1 MEAGEMSE
9 HPRYI
14 IKTLADFLT
23 IPQEKLEHALKDL
36 YNWIEYNHAF
46 AVVAKEIPELAA
58 LEVDVSKFVWVDDG
72 KHQIIP
78 VFEAKEQSDE
88 VEQ

>member
-1 MEAGEMSE
+1 VSE

-23 IPQEKLEHALKDL
+23 IPQEKLEHALKDF
-36 YNWIEYNHAF
+36 YSWINYNHAF
-46 AVVAKEIPELAA
+46 AAMTKEIPALAA
-58 LEVDVSKFVWVDDG
+58 IEVDVSKFVWVDDG
-72 KHQIIP
+72 KHEIIP

-88 VEQ
+88 VRS

>member
-1 MEAGEMSE
+1 MSE

-23 IPQEKLEHALKDL
+23 IPQEKLQHALKDF
-36 YNWIEYNHAF
+36 YSWINYNHAF
-46 AVVAKEIPELAA
+46 AAMTKEIPGLAA

-72 KHQIIP
+72 KHEIIP

-88 VEQ
+88 VRS

>member
-1 MEAGEMSE
+1 MGEQVSE

-23 IPQEKLEHALKDL
+23 IPPDKLEHALRDF

-46 AVVAKEIPELAA
+46 RGLAKEVPELAA

-72 KHQIIP
+72 KHEIIP

-88 VEQ
+88 VRS